1 MDIVLIAGLWLPSS
15 IWDETAA
22 HLARLGHRAVPVAL
36 PGQGDGAR
44 EATLSDQLEAVVRA
58 IDAAD
63 EPLVVGHS
71 AASTLAWLAADR
83 RGADIRG
90 AVLVG
95 GFPTTAGERY
105 AAFFA
110 LEDGAMPFPGW
121 EPFAGPDSAD
131 LDQEQ
136 KDAIAHAAIP
146 VPGGVAEATVEYR
159 DPRRTDVP
167 VWAVCPEYSPA
178 EAQEWIDAGEVP
190 ELASA
195 TRRVLVDIDA
205 GHWPMVSCPDRLA
218 HVLSRIAED
227 AGTVTRLE
235 DLQG

>member
-1 MDIVLIAGLWLPSS
+1 MDIVLIAGLWLSS
-15 IWDETAA
+15 SVWDETAA

-36 PGQGDGAR
+36 PGQGDGDAD
-44 EATLSDQLEAVVRA
+44 ATLSDQLEAVVRA

-83 RGADIRG
+83 CGADVRG

-95 GFPTTAGERY
+95 GFPSTAGERY
-105 AAFFA
+105 ASFFPVR
-110 LEDGAMPFPGW
+110 DGAVPFPGW

-131 LDQEQ
+131 LSEEQ
-136 KDAIAHAAIP
+136 KDAFARAAIP
-146 VPGGVAEATVEYR
+146 VPDGVAEATVDYR
-159 DPRRTDVP
+159 DPRRVDVP

-178 EAQEWIDAGEVP
+178 DAQEWIDAGEIP
-190 ELASA
+190 ELAHA
-195 TRRVLVDIDA
+195 TRRVLVDMDS

-218 HVLSRIAED
+218 HVLSRIADD
-227 AGTVTRLE
+227 AATAPRPE